1 MSTSA
6 YYKNPKMLQR
16 LHEGPLGIHIDLF
29 AKQLLKEGH
38 CRQGAWRNLRVV
50 CDFSHWLA
58 RKRLGL
64 HELDERTTEQYLKFR
79 LRYRHPFL
87 SDRATL
93 HRLLWVLREANAIAP
108 IPPKVLDPLEQ
119 IEEDFCR
126 YLIQARGLVR
136 VTINRHLPIV
146 RLFLGEECS
155 QGRRAIS
162 RLGAADIMKFVER
175 HAHDHGPMS
184 AQMMCWTLRAF
195 TRYLQYRGYFS
206 ENLSNSVPT
215 VRRWAFA
222 SLPSHLHPK
231 QIEKVLDTCD
241 RHNPIGIRD
250 YAILMLLARLGLR
263 ATEIVRLTLDDL
275 EWQSGKF
282 TVQGKGGQRALL
294 PLPVDVGAAIAD
306 YLQHGRP
313 CSDSRRVFLR
323 DFAPHVGFASSST
336 ISDIASAALTRA
348 GIDDIRR
355 KGAHLFR
362 HSLATQML
370 RAGASLTQI
379 GQVLRHKNMDSTRI
393 YAKVDIAA
401 LRALAMPWPGGVQ

>member
-1 MSTSA
+1 MSTSV
-6 YYKNPKMLQR
+6 YYKNSRMLQR

-50 CDFSHWLA
+50 CDFSPWLA
-58 RKRLGL
+58 DKQLSL
-64 HELDERTTEQYLKFR
+64 HELDERIVEQYLKFR
-79 LRYRHPFL
+79 LRYRNLFL
-87 SDRATL
+87 GDRPAL
-93 HRLLWVLREANAIAP
+93 NRLLSVLREAKAIAP
-108 IPPKVLDPLEQ
+108 VPPKTLDPLEQ

-126 YLIQARGLVR
+126 YLIQERGLVR
-136 VTINRHLPIV
+136 ATVTRHLLVV

-162 RLGAADIMKFVER
+162 RLGSANITKFVER
-175 HAHDHGPMS
+175 HAYDHGPRS
-184 AQMMCWTLRAF
+184 GQMMCCTLRVF
-195 TRYLQYRGYFS
+195 TRYLKYRGYIS

-215 VRRWAFA
+215 VRRWALA
-222 SLPSHLHPK
+222 SLPPHLHPQ
-231 QIEKVLDTCD
+231 QIDKVLDTCD
-241 RHNPIGIRD
+241 RGNPIGLRD

-263 ATEIVRLTLDDL
+263 SIEIVRLTLDDL
-275 EWQSGKF
+275 DWQSGQL

-294 PLPVDVGAAIAD
+294 PLPADVGAAIAD
-306 YLQHGRP
+306 YLQQGRP
-313 CSDSRRVFLR
+313 RSDSRRVFLR
-323 DFAPHVGFASSST
+323 DLAPYVGFTSSST
-336 ISDIASAALTRA
+336 ISGIASIALTRA
-348 GIDDIRR
+348 GIDDVSR

-379 GQVLRHKNMDSTRI
+379 GQVLRHESMDSTRI

-401 LRALAMPWPGGVQ
+401 LRALALPWPGGVQ

>member
-16 LHEGPLGIHIDLF
+16 LHEGPLGTHIDLF
-29 AKQLLKEGH
+29 AKRLLKEGH
-38 CRQGAWRNLRVV
+38 CTQSAWCNLRIVS
-50 CDFSHWLA
+50 DFSHWLA
-58 RKRLGL
+58 QNGFGL
-64 HELDERTTEQYLKFR
+64 HELNEQTVERYLEFH
-79 LRYRHPFL
+79 LRNRYPYL
-87 SDRATL
+87 STRPAMK
-93 HRLLWVLREANAIAP
+93 RLLSVLREANAIAP

-175 HAHDHGPMS
+175 HVHDHGPRS

-215 VRRWAFA
+215 VRRWALA

-241 RHNPIGIRD
+241 RHNPIGLRD

-263 ATEIVRLTLDDL
+263 AIEIVRLTLDDF

-379 GQVLRHKNMDSTRI
+379 GQVLRHENMDSTRI